1 VEMAQQKTFT
11 SESQY
16 H

>member
-1 VEMAQQKTFT
+1 MAQQKTFT